1 MKAQK
6 EYDNFQDGH
15 DDLGEEED
23 EEDESLGVVSRR
35 CPGAGW
41 GPGDH

>member
-1 MKAQK
+1 ME
-6 EYDNFQDGH
+6 EYENFQDGH
-15 DDLGEEED
+15 DDLEED
-23 EEDESLGVVSRR
+23 EEDDESLGVVSRR